1 MKTKILVTGADGQLA
16 KTIKELYVKNSDNL
30 QFDFV
35 NKKELDITNFKE
47 VSTFFSKNEF
57 DYCINCAAYTN
68 VEQAEESTEL
78 AFKINAEA
86 VKHLATVCNEKNIIL
101 FHISTDYVFD
111 GKKNTPYSE
120 TDITNPINQYG
131 KSKLKGEQY
140 IKEILKEHYIIRTSW
155 LYSSFGKNFVKTIAN
170 KVKENADLKVT
181 TSETGTPTSCID
193 LAKVIYELITVKKV
207 PYGTYHFSNEGEG
220 SWFDFAKQIAIQFKE
235 YNLNQLQSVDFFKT
249 KALRPKYSVLSKNKI
264 KLHLKEPIKKW
275 EKSVVEILSGKS
287 LLNK

>member
-30 QFDFV
+30 QFHFV

-78 AFKINAEA
+78 AFKINSEA
-86 VKHLATVCNEKNIIL
+86 VKHIATVCNEKNIIL

-111 GKKNTPYSE
+111 GKKSTPYSE

-155 LYSSFGKNFVKTIAN
+155 LYSNFGKNFVKTIAN

-181 TSETGTPTSCID
+181 TSEIGTPTSCID
-193 LAKVIYELITVKKV
+193 LAKVIYELILVKKV

-220 SWFDFAKQIAIQFKE
+220 SWFDFAKQIAVEFKE
-235 YNLNQLQSVDFFKT
+235 YNLNQLQAVDFFKT
-249 KALRPKYSVLSKNKI
+249 KALRPEYSVLSKNKI
-264 KLHLKEPIKKW
+264 KLHLKEPIKNW
-275 EKSVVEILSGKS
+275 EKSVVEILSR
-287 LLNK
+287 NH

>member
-1 MKTKILVTGADGQLA
+1 MKNKILVTGADGQLA
-16 KTIKELYVKNSDNL
+16 KTIKGLYVKNSDNL
-30 QFDFV
+30 QFHFV

-47 VSTFFSKNEF
+47 VSTIFSKNEF

-86 VKHLATVCNEKNIIL
+86 VKHIATVCNEKNIIL

-111 GKKNTPYSE
+111 GEKITPYSE

-155 LYSSFGKNFVKTIAN
+155 LYSNFGKNFVKTIAN

-181 TSETGTPTSCID
+181 TSEIGTPTSCID
-193 LAKVIYELITVKKV
+193 LAKVIYELILVKKV

-220 SWFDFAKQIAIQFKE
+220 SWFDFAKQIAVEFKE
-235 YNLNQLQSVDFFKT
+235 YNLNQLQAVDFFKT

-264 KLHLKEPIKKW
+264 KLHLKEPIKNW
-275 EKSVVEILSGKS
+275 EKSVVEILSR
-287 LLNK
+287 NH